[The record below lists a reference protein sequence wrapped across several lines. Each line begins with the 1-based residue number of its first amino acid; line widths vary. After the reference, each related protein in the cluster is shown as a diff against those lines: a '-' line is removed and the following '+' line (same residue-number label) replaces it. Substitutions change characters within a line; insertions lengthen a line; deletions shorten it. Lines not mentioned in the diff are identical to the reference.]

1 MSGPFEFKKRFR
13 AAPVA
18 AAVTVGIAVCLA
30 GFALATAAVEAKR
43 PVATPKVPPAEAAER
58 PLAPSSTVAQAPIVV
73 PGPIVAVVPP
83 LTRRRVVV
91 VDAGHGGAD
100 AGAHGG
106 HAQEKDVTLAAARAL
121 KTRLERNGLYSVVL
135 TRDADAYVS
144 LERRVEIARQAQAD
158 LFISLHAD
166 AGADG
171 DLRGASAYTLSEKG
185 AERVARMLAKD
196 DLIVRS
202 AGPGRDKAVGRIVL
216 DLTQRSTKTRSAAFA
231 EVLLEKVGR
240 ATPLLNRSH
249 RDAGFMVLLAPEV
262 PAVLLEMGFMTS
274 AADERLLTRAD
285 DRQRMINAVGDA
297 IDTYFQEQVRLALG

>member
-1 MSGPFEFKKRFR
+1 
-13 AAPVA
+13 V
-18 AAVTVGIAVCLA
+18 
-30 GFALATAAVEAKR
+30 ALATAAVEASR
-43 PVATPKVPPAEAAER
+43 PAATSKITVGEAGGR
-58 PLAPSSTVAQAPIVV
+58 SSEVDQAPIVV
-73 PGPIVAVVPP
+73 PGPIVAVAPS

-106 HAQEKDVTLAAARAL
+106 HAQEKDVTLAAARSL
-121 KTRLERNGLYSVVL
+121 KTRLERSGLYRVVL
-135 TRDADAYVS
+135 TRDADAYVP
-144 LERRVEIARQAQAD
+144 LERRVDIARQAQAD

-185 AERVARMLAKD
+185 AERVAKMAASD
-196 DLIVRS
+196 DLIVRTV
-202 AGPGRDKAVGRIVL
+202 GPGRDKAVGQIVL

-240 ATPLLNRSH
+240 TAPLLNRSH

-274 AADERLLTRAD
+274 AADERLLTRSG
-285 DRQRMINAVGDA
+285 DRQRMIDAVGDA
-297 IDTYFQEQVRLALG
+297 IDTFFQEQIRVALG

>member
-1 MSGPFEFKKRFR
+1 MEFKKRFR

-18 AAVTVGIAVCLA
+18 AAVTAGIAVCLA

-43 PVATPKVPPAEAAER
+43 PARSADGGASSGPPAS
-58 PLAPSSTVAQAPIVV
+58 SSTVAQAPIAV
-73 PGPIVAVVPP
+73 PGPIVAVAPSM
-83 LTRRRVVV
+83 TRRRVVV
-91 VDAGHGGAD
+91 VDAGHGGID
-100 AGAHGG
+100 AGAHGD

-121 KTRLERNGLYSVVL
+121 KARLERNGLYRVVL

-171 DLRGASAYTLSEKG
+171 DIRGASAYTLSEKG
-185 AERVARMLAKD
+185 AQRVAKMPATE
-196 DLIVRS
+196 DLIVRTV
-202 AGPGRDKAVGRIVL
+202 GPGRDKAVGQIVL

-231 EVLLEKVGR
+231 EVLLEKVGH
-240 ATPLLNRSH
+240 AAPLLNRSH

-274 AADERLLTRAD
+274 AADERLLTRAG
-285 DRQRMINAVGDA
+285 DRQRVIDAVSDA
-297 IDTYFQEQVRLALG
+297 IDAYFQQQIRVALG